1 MLLVGFFGLGM
12 QVSAYSA
19 WTDQFVRPFEQK
31 LQTKTAQEQDQYL
44 QLISTIL
51 SAPQVQSSNNTEIKL
66 LVKELTH
73 WL

>member
-19 WTDQFVRPFEQK
+19 WTDQFVRSFEQK
-31 LQTKTAQEQDQYL
+31 LQTKTTQEQDQYL

-51 SAPQVQSSNNTEIKL
+51 SAPQVQSSNNAEIKL